1 MLLLRKRDY
10 MVEKMNYEL
19 AKARADMI
27 DTQIINM
34 LKSGKSFRV
43 EAGAG
48 SGKTYSLH
56 KVVEWIDK
64 NKAKEFSRNNRQ
76 VACIT
81 YTNAAVDV
89 IKNRISSGSSI
100 VPSTIHNFAWD
111 NIKNFKS
118 TLLIGIEELE
128 LFPSDSDISKIQSVV
143 YDLGVRYIQNNE
155 LHLSHD
161 DVIKL
166 FSWFLDKPKF
176 RMLLTDRYP
185 IILIDEYQDSFK
197 SITDKFL
204 KYFIEKEHGPQ
215 FGLFGDA
222 WQTIYSNNGACGLIV
237 SDMLIEIKKES
248 NFRSQKV
255 IIDALNKIRPEL
267 PQISALNENDGSIVV
282 ITTNDYRGPRDTRP
296 YYKGE
301 LPEDLLIDY
310 ITSVKEKLKS
320 KGWDKDSKVL
330 MIAHKML
337 AKQQHYQA
345 FLDALGDRFKDQDDK
360 HFIFFRDMLEPLY
373 YALEKQ
379 DVKAMYE
386 VLGTMR
392 QPIETKRQKKQ
403 WRDLTSALCVAR
415 QGTIYDV
422 LWTAVDS
429 RLIPIPPDIEN
440 YMKEYYSTDDSA
452 YAQTT
457 LKQFYEIKYEE
468 VINAINFFKP
478 DAVYST
484 DHGVKGE
491 EYDNVLFVMGRGWN
505 LYKFED
511 SLYKDEKSLQ
521 GKELATYIRNRNLF
535 YVCCSRP
542 RKRLA
547 ILVTVEINA
556 QFETYLRNVFGADNV
571 VPYSE
576 FMM

>member
-1 MLLLRKRDY
+1 MI
-10 MVEKMNYEL
+10 EKTNYEL
-19 AKARADMI
+19 AKARADEIDAQII
-27 DTQIINM
+27 DT

-64 NKAKEFSRNNRQ
+64 NKAREFSKKNRQ

-100 VPSTIHNFAWD
+100 IPSTIHNFAWD
-111 NIKNFKS
+111 NMRNFKS
-118 TLLIGIEELE
+118 TLLVGVEELG
-128 LFPSDSDISKIQSVV
+128 LFPSDSNISEIQSVT
-143 YDLGVRYIQNNE
+143 YDLGIRHIQNHE
-155 LHLSHD
+155 LHLFHD

-166 FSWFLDKPKF
+166 FTWFLDKSKF

-197 SITDKFL
+197 SIMDKFL
-204 KYFIEKEHGPQ
+204 EYFIEKDCGPQ

-222 WQTIYSNNGACGLIV
+222 WQTIYANNGACGLIE
-237 SDMLIEIKKES
+237 SNKLIEIKKES
-248 NFRSQKV
+248 NFRSQKI
-255 IIDALNKIRPEL
+255 IIDVLNKIRPEL

-282 ITTNDYRGPRDTRP
+282 ITTNDYHGHRDMRS

-301 LPEDLLIDY
+301 LPEEVLSQY
-310 ITSVKEKLKS
+310 ISSVKEKLKLM
-320 KGWDKDSKVL
+320 GWNKDNKIL

-337 AKQQHYQA
+337 AKQQNYQT
-345 FLDALGDRFKDQDDK
+345 FLDALGDRFKEQDDK
-360 HFIFFRDMLEPLY
+360 HFMFFRDSIEPLY

-386 VLGTMR
+386 VLGTIR

-403 WRDLTSALCVAR
+403 WRQLANALYLAR
-415 QGTIYDV
+415 QKTIYEV
-422 LWTAVDS
+422 LKTAVDS
-429 RLIPIPPDIEN
+429 RLIPIPPDIDN
-440 YMKEYYSTDDSA
+440 CIKAYNSGDDST
-452 YAQTT
+452 YAKTT
-457 LKQFYEIKYEE
+457 LRQFYEIEYKE

-511 SLYKDEKSLQ
+511 SLYKDEKTLH
-521 GKELATYIRNRNLF
+521 GKELEAYIRNRNLF

-547 ILVTVEINA
+547 ILITVEINA
-556 QFETYLRNVFGADNV
+556 QFKEYLQNVFGTENV
-571 VPYSE
+571 VPYNK
-576 FMM
+576 FMA